1 MPSSSLEFLI
11 GKVTIGITTRNRWTE
26 LETTIHQLIRHGLQA
41 VKVIIID
48 DGSSE
53 AMAHNVCEGLKNCWI
68 LREEHSLGLVVER
81 NRIAALCD
89 TEYLISLDDDACFVN
104 IDGLEHSVR
113 MCDEDLSI
121 AVIAFSVATADT
133 REEKWADADRRAP
146 YDVAGFMGGGHM
158 LRVATFRQ
166 LEGYRDYLYFMCEE
180 RDFALRVFSSG
191 QRIVLWPAIRVL
203 HRVAPGDRWS
213 RMGAFYFARNTI
225 LIWFLNAPKPALIG
239 RLSRAILGLV
249 YLSLRKRIDLAG
261 TVAGIVSGLAELVLH
276 STHRAPMSANAY
288 KRWMTVLSADHTDIA
303 G

>member
-1 MPSSSLEFLI
+1 
-11 GKVTIGITTRNRWTE
+11 
-26 LETTIHQLIRHGLQA
+26 
-41 VKVIIID
+41 
-48 DGSSE
+48 
-53 AMAHNVCEGLKNCWI
+53 MAHNVCEGLKNCWI

-180 RDFALRVFSSG
+180 RDFALQGILFRAEDCSLAGHPGTSSRCPRG
-191 QRIVLWPAIRVL
+191 PLVK
-203 HRVAPGDRWS
+203 
-213 RMGAFYFARNTI
+213 N
-225 LIWFLNAPKPALIG
+225 G
-239 RLSRAILGLV
+239 RLLFCAEHDPHMVSQRAKTGFNWKAVKSNSGSR
-249 YLSLRKRIDLAG
+249 LSIPAKA
-261 TVAGIVSGLAELVLH
+261 H
-276 STHRAPMSANAY
+276 
-288 KRWMTVLSADHTDIA
+288 
-303 G
+303 

>member
-1 MPSSSLEFLI
+1 MEPNIARSSESTNVVPSSSLEFLI

-146 YDVAGFMGGGHM
+146 YDVAGFMGGGHCCE
-158 LRVATFRQ
+158 LRLFGSWKDIATICISCAKSETS
-166 LEGYRDYLYFMCEE
+166 LLGYSLQGRGLFFGRPSGYFI
-180 RDFALRVFSSG
+180 AL
-191 QRIVLWPAIRVL
+191 P
-203 HRVAPGDRWS
+203 PGTA
-213 RMGAFYFARNTI
+213 GKN
-225 LIWFLNAPKPALIG
+225 G
-239 RLSRAILGLV
+239 RLLFCAEHDPHMVSQRAKTGFNWKAVKSNSGSR
-249 YLSLRKRIDLAG
+249 LSIPAKA
-261 TVAGIVSGLAELVLH
+261 H
-276 STHRAPMSANAY
+276 
-288 KRWMTVLSADHTDIA
+288 
-303 G
+303 